1 MRMIGKKQLRPLKRV
16 IVAKSEIGPQKQA
29 TITAKGRVEDD
40 LTVWSGD
47 YARAII
53 EYRSH

>member
-47 YARAII
+47 YARAIV